1 MIVKWPLKQFSTI
14 GKKEVEYAGVAME
27 YALSGFLGGELRGGQ
42 MVQKLEEMWCHAFG
56 CTHAIA
62 VNSATSGLL
71 AACHAI
77 GVTNEEVIVSPYT
90 MSATAAAPA
99 FLGADLTFIDVDEN
113 YCLDPRL
120 VADEFRPSKPKY
132 GIPTPKA
139 IIATNLFGHPAQLQL
154 LAQLAHANGAFLI
167 EDNAQAP
174 FAMENNV
181 YAGTIGDIGVFSLNV
196 HKHIQSGEG
205 GIVVTDNDDFAHA
218 IRMFINHGEM
228 AGSVSV
234 GLNLRMTEVTAAI
247 ACAQLSR
254 AREIIQSRI
263 DLAEHLIAGLKNNP
277 LVKINPPRPEC
288 AHVYYVLPMEVNP
301 NVPREWVVHRLAEE
315 GVPLEA
321 GYVAP
326 LYWLPAFKELAP
338 LCGCPITEKLHK
350 ESLVYFEICG
360 YDPTPEQV
368 QQIIQAFEKVH
379 DEAQRSFAVQT
390 DAPAERWYGISPTME
405 DRGWGRG

>member
-42 MVQKLEEMWCHAFG
+42 IIQKLEEMWCDAFG

-62 VNSATSGLL
+62 CNSATSGLL
-71 AACHAI
+71 AACHA
-77 GVTNEEVIVSPYT
+77 VDLTNEEVIVSPYT

-99 FLGADLTFIDVDEN
+99 FLNADLNFVDVDQH
-113 YCLDPRL
+113 YCIDPAPVAKMLD
-120 VADEFRPSKPKY
+120 VY
-132 GIPTPKA
+132 GARKA
-139 IIATNLFGHPAQLQL
+139 KAVIATNLFGHPAQLKL

-254 AREIIQSRI
+254 AREIIEGRI
-263 DLAEHLIAGLKNNP
+263 ELALNLTKGLKDNP

-288 AHVYYVLPMEVNP
+288 VHVYYTLPMEVNP
-301 NVPREWVVHRLAEE
+301 NVPREWVVKRLAEE

-326 LYWLPAFKELAP
+326 LYWLPAFREFAP
-338 LCGCPITEKLHK
+338 AGGCPITEKLHK

-390 DAPAERWYGISPTME
+390 DAPTERWYGISPTVA

>member
-1 MIVKWPLKQFSTI
+1 MIVKEPLKRFNAI
-14 GKKEVEYAGVAME
+14 GDREFEAVMYLGGVGNRHPI
-27 YALSGFLGGELRGGQ
+27 LSGFIGGELRGGKQ
-42 MVQKLEEMWCHAFG
+42 VQKLEEMWRHAFG

-62 VNSATSGLL
+62 CNSATSGLL

-90 MSATAAAPA
+90 MSATAAAPKL
-99 FLGADLTFIDVDEN
+99 LGADLRFVDIDQH

-120 VADEFRPSKPKY
+120 VAEELRIAIP
-132 GIPTPKA
+132 GIKA
-139 IIATNLFGHPAQLQL
+139 IIATNLFGHPAQLKL

-196 HKHIQSGEG
+196 HKHIHCGEG

-218 IRMFINHGEM
+218 IRLFINHGEM
-228 AGSVSV
+228 AGGAI

-254 AREIIQSRI
+254 AREIINGRI
-263 DLAEHLIAGLKNNP
+263 SLAWELIRGLKDNP

-301 NVPREWVVHRLAEE
+301 NVPREWVVKRLAEE
-315 GVPLEA
+315 GVPLES

-326 LYWLPAFKELAP
+326 LYWLPAFREFAP
-338 LCGCPITEKLHK
+338 AGGCPITEKLHK

-368 QQIIQAFEKVH
+368 QQIIQALEKVH

-390 DAPAERWYGISPTME
+390 DAPAERWYGISPTVA
-405 DRGWGRG
+405 DRGWGRR